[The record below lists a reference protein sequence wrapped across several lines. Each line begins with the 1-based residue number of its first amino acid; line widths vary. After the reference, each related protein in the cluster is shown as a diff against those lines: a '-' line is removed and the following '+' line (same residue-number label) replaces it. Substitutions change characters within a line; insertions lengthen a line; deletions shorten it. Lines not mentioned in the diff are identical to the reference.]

1 MNILLI
7 TLIKKMTRIICA
19 KWGEKYTDWHVENLK
34 HMIDTYSGINYDK
47 FEIIDKNLFDNMYNK
62 LQMFDLFRDHHNI
75 YFDLDNVIYKK
86 VPNLYRK
93 NFTLLYDWW
102 REPYHTPLNSSIIS
116 WTGDVSYIWK
126 KFISNKD
133 FYFKKYPKSIDEFF
147 YKEIDYETFD
157 KISYSIKEHQYDTK
171 PLDDFS
177 ICTFGQM
184 QHLLEEGWTGWWT
197 NYLNKFKAD

>member
-1 MNILLI
+1 
-7 TLIKKMTRIICA
+7 MTRIICA
-19 KWGEKYTDWHVENLK
+19 KWGKKYTDWHVENLK

-47 FEIIDKNLFDNMYNK
+47 FEIINKNLFDNMYNK

-133 FYFKKYPKSIDEFF
+133 FYFFEL
-147 YKEIDYETFD
+147 
-157 KISYSIKEHQYDTK
+157 IK
-171 PLDDFS
+171 FS
-177 ICTFGQM
+177 QLVLIC
-184 QHLLEEGWTGWWT
+184 
-197 NYLNKFKAD
+197 